1 MYFYFFLG
9 EVGFQEFVEHELT
22 FVFLITNVIATV
34 FFPLNLK
41 CTVCFIPELYWLYEP
56 RICGFFRLEIM
67 SVVCLLYWKM
77 N

>member
-34 FFPLNLK
+34 FFLLILSALSALFLNCIG
-41 CTVCFIPELYWLYEP
+41 CTSQEYVAFS
-56 RICGFFRLEIM
+56 G
-67 SVVCLLYWKM
+67 
-77 N
+77 